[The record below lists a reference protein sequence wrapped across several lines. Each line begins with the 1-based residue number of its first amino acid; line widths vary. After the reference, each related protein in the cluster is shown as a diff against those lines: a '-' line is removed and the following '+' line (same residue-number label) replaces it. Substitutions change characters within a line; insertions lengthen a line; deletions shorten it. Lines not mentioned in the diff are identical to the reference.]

1 LIKKELYIIRHG
13 ETDFNRE
20 GIVQGRGVNTSLN
33 ALGRR
38 QAKLFYAANKNE
50 GFEFI
55 CTSTLKRSIET
66 VKAFIDDGIPWQSF
80 SALDEISWGNFEGK
94 PATLG
99 FKKSYHQLLK
109 LWNEGEADATIENC
123 ETITDV
129 QLRQRSFLEQ
139 LPDWEY
145 KKILICMHGRAM
157 RIMLATMMGV
167 PIQKMDQF
175 GHHNLS
181 LYKLL
186 YENEK
191 YTIEIFN
198 SLAHLY
204 GKN

>member
-13 ETDFNRE
+13 ETDFNRQ

-33 ALGRR
+33 TLGKE
-38 QAKLFYAANKNE
+38 QARLFYEAYKNE
-50 GFEFI
+50 GFELV

-66 VKAFIDDGIPWQSF
+66 VKLFVEDGIPTKSF
-80 SALDEISWGNFEGK
+80 SALDEISWGNFEGQ

-109 LWNEGEADATIENC
+109 LWNEGNADATIENC
-123 ETITDV
+123 ETITEV
-129 QLRQRSFLEQ
+129 QIRQQSFLDRV
-139 LPDWEY
+139 PNWDY

-157 RIMLATMMGV
+157 RIMLATMLKV

-186 YENEK
+186 FENEK

-198 SLAHLY
+198 SLAHLHE
-204 GKN
+204 KN